1 MALETRVGSSALPG
15 GQMPDNSAFNIGG
28 VTKLQGSEMNTVSQF
43 GGQAQLPEAQ
53 MPSNINEDKIGTNP
67 VWIQE
72 ATRNPVDIVNS
83 PDPDPM
89 ADAIANRALLNSRE
103 SMSAEM
109 AAFAGS
115 PHELYVGF
123 RGVLKRVED
132 GKVPNELE
140 NRYALTSLFDR
151 MLERADNLRI
161 TPDELKAA
169 GYVKKYDDKTGI
181 GIPARARYSSLC
193 LDYDQEPNERG
204 YDKVTYFYGTPES
217 RAECAKAYDKAIL
230 EIETRTIIGAQ
241 LGLRLNPETR
251 DGLETLVV
259 YLRGGRTPK
268 FKPDHLEV
276 MYNLPSVKELSG
288 DKPKSVEKAREL
300 GDQIE
305 EATVCQLIMLN
316 SGSKE
321 KTEKFLKKPGVKF
334 LIAKMAKEHADK
346 TGNPYTYDRWIQDN
360 IGDLSKWTDDKDRN
374 VGTFKDE
381 AKKGYRKGL
390 AKHSNIPASY
400 EDPGGISGDEEDDF
414 IEKTIGGI
422 CGSVE
427 ASWIAWS
434 TMQITGTY
442 ASEGYV
448 ALPNG
453 EFALQL
459 GEDGNISADDTA
471 KFRAHLQVLKEG
483 LKGRSSGLAGMIG
496 KIPDMAMNLY
506 DWAQVKVVQPDG
518 TTVYRSIWNAWL
530 GTEEQDM
537 KDILT
542 QKPATIWGVTSTK
555 DLGNGVFEVTSVDLK
570 TKNITVEKVFGRIGK
585 ALNPKTGKEEDAF
598 IKRVKEEGYH
608 RLGDLNFKSLRKG
621 FHSKFATIQW
631 LMGSGERPTG
641 VLNEALRTDFKSE
654 DFSLAALKK
663 INKYVGIVFNPLVMS
678 QGSMHLYDITNNKL
692 IAKNFMRN
700 LMIARVHSFSF
711 STGILG
717 AVKRLF
723 HPTLKEADVPDPV
736 WISAAIKE
744 ILKDNPRTE
753 AELKAH
759 YIDENKSIRKLGKN
773 ETSGYAADVEAL
785 LKDQFGIDENDE
797 LTTSVG
803 RVTGKNSF

>member
-1 MALETRVGSSALPG
+1 MAQEFGKNNSAGLPG
-15 GQMPDNSAFNIGG
+15 GGMPDNSAFNIGG
-28 VTKLQGSEMNTVSQF
+28 ITKPHGGEMNSVPQF
-43 GGQAQLPEAQ
+43 GGQARLSESQVPED
-53 MPSNINEDKIGTNP
+53 INKDRIGTDP

-72 ATRNPVDIVNS
+72 ATRNIVDSMAS

-123 RGVLKRVED
+123 RGVLRRVED

-161 TPDELKAA
+161 TPKELIEA
-169 GYVKKYDDKTGI
+169 GYVKKYDAKTGI
-181 GIPARARYSSLC
+181 GIPVRARYSSLC
-193 LDYDQEPNERG
+193 LDYDQEPSERG

-217 RAECAKAYDKAIL
+217 RAECARAYDKGIL

-251 DGLETLVV
+251 DGLENLVV

-276 MYNLPSVKELSG
+276 LYNLPSVNELGG

-346 TGNPYTYDRWIQDN
+346 TGNPYTYDQWIRDN

-374 VGTFKDE
+374 IGTFKDE

-390 AKHSNIPASY
+390 TKHSNIPASY
-400 EDPGGISGDEEDDF
+400 EDPDGISGDEEDDF

-434 TMQITGTY
+434 TMQVTGTY

-453 EFALQL
+453 QFALQL
-459 GEDGNISADDTA
+459 GEDGNIAGDDTG
-471 KFRAHLQVLKEG
+471 KFRSHLQVLKEG
-483 LKGRSSGLAGMIG
+483 LKGRSSGLAGMID

-518 TTVYRSIWNAWL
+518 TTVYRSIWDAWL
-530 GTEEQDM
+530 GTEGNQPIL
-537 KDILT
+537 DILT
-542 QKPATIWGVTSTK
+542 RKPVP
-555 DLGNGVFEVTSVDLK
+555 
-570 TKNITVEKVFGRIGK
+570 GK
-585 ALNPKTGKEEDAF
+585 FTKEEP
-598 IKRVKEEGYH
+598 YH

-621 FHSKFATIQW
+621 FHAKFATMQW

-654 DFSLAALKK
+654 DFSLVSLKK

-711 STGILG
+711 SLGILG
-717 AVKRLF
+717 SVKRLF
-723 HPTLKEADVPDPV
+723 NPLVKESDVPDPV
-736 WISAAIKE
+736 WIRAAIKE

-759 YIDENKSIRKLGKN
+759 YIDENRVIRKLG
-773 ETSGYAADVEAL
+773 EGGTSGYSKDVEAL
-785 LKDQFGIDENDE
+785 LKDDFGLDEGD